1 MSWLLQMSL
10 EVDAGFCL
18 FQGGDDDENIDFDDL
33 TRRFEALKK
42 KK

>member
-1 MSWLLQMSL
+1 MSL

-18 FQGGDDDENIDFDDL
+18 FQGGDDDENIDCDDL